1 MYGTLYL
8 KENNIQEPVITTRVW
23 CTYAVCERYKKKEIH
38 NPGLGQMAT
47 FSFLYKIF
55 YPVVKHLQNFKLLNI
70 NFRY

>member
-1 MYGTLYL
+1 MYCTLYL
-8 KENNIQEPVITTRVW
+8 KENDIQEPVIATRVW

-55 YPVVKHLQNFKLLNI
+55 LSGGQTFTKFQIAQHQF
-70 NFRY
+70 